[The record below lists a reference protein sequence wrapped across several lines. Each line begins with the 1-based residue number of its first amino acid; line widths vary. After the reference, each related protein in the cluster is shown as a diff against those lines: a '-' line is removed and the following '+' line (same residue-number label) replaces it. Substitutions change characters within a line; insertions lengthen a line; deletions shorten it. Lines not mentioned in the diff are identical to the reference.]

1 MKRYK
6 RDWEGDITPNFSML
20 WLWFVLRPIAHG
32 LLLPRTFDVP
42 QHDATLFVRY

>member
-20 WLWFVLRPIAHG
+20 WLWFVLRPIA
-32 LLLPRTFDVP
+32 PRLVVARYADDL
-42 QHDATLFVRY
+42 HIFV